1 MVEAVEAGEVAFVA
15 YATFEEAV
23 LVVVPFELW
32 LASAVVA
39 SAFEVAVVVAA
50 VVVVVVVFVVVVSY
64 VVGVHLGTSYEF
76 VVLVDL

>member
-1 MVEAVEAGEVAFVA
+1 MVEVVEAGEVAFVA
-15 YATFEEAV
+15 YATFAEAG

-39 SAFEVAVVVAA
+39 SAFEAVVVVAA
-50 VVVVVVVFVVVVSY
+50 AVVVFVVVVSY

>member
-1 MVEAVEAGEVAFVA
+1 MVEVVEAGEAAFVA
-15 YATFEEAV
+15 YATFAEAG

-39 SAFEVAVVVAA
+39 SAFEAA
-50 VVVVVVVFVVVVSY
+50 VVVVAVVVFVVVVSY

-76 VVLVDL
+76 EVLVDL